1 MDMTRFLKHLL
12 NNRELARMGGRYE
25 GRIAGVTAEFMRNKF
40 KGTTGEEPVILF
52 EDGWRLVPNY
62 SMRQALIQ
70 TFGEESNEWIGRS
83 IIVYLHKVEKTNVQA
98 GEIAGRW
105 VRRIMFP
112 ERELA

>member
-12 NNRELARMGGRYE
+12 NDRELARMGGRYE
-25 GRIAGVTAEFMRNKF
+25 GRIVGVTVESMRNKF
-40 KGTTGEEPVILF
+40 RFTTGEEPVIVF

-62 SMRQALIQ
+62 GMRLALIQ
-70 TFGEESNEWIGRS
+70 TFGDESDGWIGRS
-83 IIVYLHKVEKTNVQA
+83 IIVYRHKVEKTNAQV